1 MGNAPFCGRNLR
13 RWRTVLSEK
22 VVNGTFTGAATSWST
37 IATYT
42 GYNYADNKINGD
54 SAAAATTDVSY
65 GYYQTI
71 AISGTVLGATI
82 SAWRRYES
90 QSGNTHDG
98 HVTSTLQIKKPDT
111 TVVTVATET
120 KTAETG
126 EGYIASA
133 ADVKA
138 IINSGDGNYDVRL
151 ITTVASANQNTEGAA
166 SVINPYGDWTNSGM
180 VMDNLNCYVV
190 SNSGDDLHVEG
201 YVEKTFVVDVAP
213 STASISLD
221 AQRIVNSEEPTVPG
235 HASFT
240 VTLEKIGGTTTTL
253 YTGDTGDNNWHTILD
268 NMDILSYITTS
279 GTYKLKCY
287 ALVASGYSTTYPVL
301 WWQSWAYFGNC
312 NLQVTWGGHVYTK
325 SYGYWDNIS
334 LNVVSS
340 VGTTTTETQYIDIID
355 SAEVFLVS
363 ADTQMTGLSSI
374 GKTYTWSG
382 QSDNGTPFYSY
393 WRSKDLDFAEILGE
407 GAHNIHKT
415 INRVRLIYEDMDSS
429 VPVSV
434 SISPNG
440 GSTWVTKAAT
450 IGTGSGL
457 SKYYDFDFSPDQ
469 AVTGYFITFIIQA
482 FSSTL
487 EFKWTGISAEF
498 SPRGPAF
505 DAATV

>member
-1 MGNAPFCGRNLR
+1 M
-13 RWRTVLSEK
+13 SEK
-22 VVNGTFTGAATSWST
+22 VVNGGFLGGATSWST
-37 IATYT
+37 ISGYT

-54 SAAAATTDVSY
+54 SSASATTDVSY

-90 QSGNTHDG
+90 QSGNTHNG

-111 TVVTVATET
+111 TIITIATET

-133 ADVKA
+133 VDVKA
-138 IINSGDGNYDVRL
+138 IINSGDGDYDVRL
-151 ITTVASANQNTEGAA
+151 ITTVASADQDTEGGTSLAE
-166 SVINPYGDWTNSGM
+166 PYDTWTSSGM
-180 VMDNLNCYVV
+180 VIKNPNCYII
-190 SNSGDDLHVEG
+190 SNTNNVNEVDG
-201 YVEKTFVVDVAP
+201 YVEKSFVVSAVPTSARLTLDGLGYA
-213 STASISLD
+213 TEGTEQAGASRMTI
-221 AQRIVNSEEPTVPG
+221 
-235 HASFT
+235 
-240 VTLEKIGGTTTTL
+240 TLSKSG
-253 YTGDTGDNNWHTILD
+253 GDTWTLLDTYDYIDDTWHTIIG
-268 NMDILSYITTS
+268 NMDLTSYITAS
-279 GTYKLKCY
+279 GTYTLHCRGRVRSAY
-287 ALVASGYSTTYPVL
+287 NYELPLYSFI
-301 WWQSWAYFGNC
+301 QSYAYFGNC
-312 NLQVTWGGHVYTK
+312 DLQVAWGGHVYTK

-340 VGTTTTETQYIDIID
+340 VGTTTTQTQYIDIIN
-355 SAEVFLVS
+355 SAETFLVS
-363 ADTQMTGLSSI
+363 ADTQMTGLASI